1 MKRTKGHVG
10 GKENLP
16 EKKRRRKEK
25 KKLKKR
31 IISVESNNL
40 TLDATAGGDDGGKTE
55 CEVKRRR
62 SSRGG
67 YQLSLTLPWMHLLV
81 GMMGGI

>member
-16 EKKRRRKEK
+16 ETKRRRKEK

-31 IISVESNNL
+31 IISVESNK
-40 TLDATAGGDDGGKTE
+40 AVE
-55 CEVKRRR
+55 
-62 SSRGG
+62 
-67 YQLSLTLPWMHLLV
+67 
-81 GMMGGI
+81 I